1 MTSRVAPVAKRIGS
15 LCAVLLVTS
24 FIVFSAM
31 YLAPGSPESFLV
43 RGNSVTA
50 ETLQAIRDQ
59 YHLDE
64 PFLTQYFL
72 WLGGLVRGDMG
83 VSIQFRQPVSGL
95 VASRIPTT
103 AALVAYAA
111 VLILVIGIL
120 AGVLAAVK
128 RGPTDASLVIAS
140 TVAMATP
147 SFVVA
152 MGLTSVFAVT
162 LGWFPAFGAGNG
174 LGDRLWHLTLP
185 AIALAFSSVALV
197 LRTTRTSLIAS
208 LAKEYVET
216 ARVRGLSPSR
226 VIWAQAFRGAVVP
239 VVTLAG
245 LVISGLLVTTTIV
258 ETAFGLN
265 GIGSLLVQAVNVK
278 DFPVVQAVILLIV
291 AVFAIANTLVDLFYP
306 VLEPRARS
314 AGSAR

>member
-1 MTSRVAPVAKRIGS
+1 MTNRAVPVAKRIGS
-15 LCAVLLVTS
+15 LFAVLFATS

-59 YHLDE
+59 YNLDE

-83 VSIQFRQPVSGL
+83 LSIQFRQPVSAL

-111 VLILVIGIL
+111 VLILVVGVL

-128 RGPTDASLVIAS
+128 RGATDGSLIVLS

-152 MGLTSVFAVT
+152 MALTSVFAVT
-162 LGWFPAFGAGNG
+162 LGWFPAFGAGTG
-174 LGDRLWHLTLP
+174 VVDRLWHLTPP
-185 AIALAFSSVALV
+185 AVALAFSSVALV
-197 LRTTRTSLIAS
+197 LRTTRTSLIGTLS
-208 LAKEYVET
+208 KEYVET
-216 ARVRGLSPSR
+216 ARVRGFSTSR
-226 VIWAQAFRGAVVP
+226 VIWAQAFRGAIVP

-258 ETAFGLN
+258 ETVFGLN

-291 AVFAIANTLVDLFYP
+291 AVFAISNTIVDLFYP
-306 VLEPRARS
+306 LLEPRARGV
-314 AGSAR
+314 GSSR

>member
-1 MTSRVAPVAKRIGS
+1 MTSWGVPVAKRIGS
-15 LCAVLLVTS
+15 LLTVLFATS

-64 PFLTQYFL
+64 PFMAQYFL
-72 WLGGLVRGDMG
+72 WLGGLLRGDMG
-83 VSIQFRQPVSGL
+83 LSIQFRQPVSAL

-103 AALVAYAA
+103 ATLVSYAA
-111 VLILVIGIL
+111 LLILVLGVL

-128 RGPTDASLVIAS
+128 RGATDGALIVVS

-152 MGLTSVFAVT
+152 MALTSFFAVT

-174 LGDRLWHLTLP
+174 LGDRIWHLTLP
-185 AIALAFSSVALV
+185 AVALAFSSVALV
-197 LRTTRTSLIAS
+197 LRTTRTSLIS
-208 LAKEYVET
+208 TLGKEYVET
-216 ARVRGLSPSR
+216 ARVRGFSSSR
-226 VIWAQAFRGAVVP
+226 VIWAQAFRGAIVP

-258 ETAFGLN
+258 ETVFGLN

-291 AVFAIANTLVDLFYP
+291 AVFAISNAIVDLLYP
-306 VLEPRARS
+306 VLDPRARG
-314 AGSAR
+314 AGAAR